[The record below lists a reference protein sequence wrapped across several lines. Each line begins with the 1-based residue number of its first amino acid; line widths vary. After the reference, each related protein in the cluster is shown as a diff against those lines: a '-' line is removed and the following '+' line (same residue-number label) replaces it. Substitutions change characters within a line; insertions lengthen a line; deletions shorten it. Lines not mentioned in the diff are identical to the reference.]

1 MSKNINNEFN
11 MLYGYK
17 MDDVNGLIESLEE
30 TVQRFQDMPSVI
42 DPDKLSMWVEDS
54 VIRETEGTS
63 KESLGYDEC
72 FDKIER
78 ELDNHV
84 KKYKYYLLLH
94 RYYSRLLDMKDLIH
108 LNDKLKELYSKHS
121 FVDYLKEEATYLFKS
136 MSEDLAN
143 RLSDSIDY
151 VRDFRV
157 SNYRLVK
164 DIDNNKSTTLIQF
177 VKMRKALEVF
187 YKFSDLIKDNE
198 ATYNDIMRLYYK
210 I

>member
-11 MLYGYK
+11 RLYGYK

-30 TVQRFQDMPSVI
+30 TVKCFQDMPSVI
-42 DPDKLSMWVEDS
+42 DPDKLSMCVEDS

-121 FVDYLKEEATYLFKS
+121 FIDYLKEEATYLFRS

-143 RLSDSIDY
+143 RLSDGIDC

-157 SNYRLVK
+157 SNYGLVK
-164 DIDNNKSTTLIQF
+164 ELDSNKSTTLIQF
-177 VKMRKALEVF
+177 VKMRKALEAF
-187 YKFSDLIKDNE
+187 YKFSAFIKDDE
-198 ATYNDIMRLYYK
+198 VTYKAIMKLYYK
-210 I
+210 S